1 MSSFSFGCIK
11 MWQSVRIKLS
21 FFPTEVD
28 GVPSEEMANATS
40 CGMSEIINGTVPII
54 AEDQP
59 TATDQCDTGG
69 VQLNLNKKCV
79 QFVLT
84 VWSLLYFFSLFPE
97 LNTSAL
103 DGTIIIPIDS
113 AVEINA
119 SNGQAGIQELSSIS
133 EDDLSTA
140 THPNNTEIS
149 SSTAS
154 TSDRTPGEQDVPKEH
169 KTTTQVISAELQN
182 GNTERTAPIIATE
195 PVTASNQCHHQSNV
209 TMELVKTVTNVS
221 ANYITTSEVTDQR
234 AEPVTEEPVTAAED
248 ATMEVM
254 AVVQDA
260 ATMPEVAAQG
270 IAIQPVTPA
279 QDDIREAGTVSVD
292 VPSKSTVS
300 GLAAKDDVTKQSVN
314 TELVTEV
321 ATQFTTAVLV
331 MASEDVP
338 KDSMVVPE
346 DVTADP
352 VGGGPANTVKHR
364 ETEHGVTSV
373 LEVTAEC
380 GIRKTV
386 ADAEDVTTII
396 TTEAA
401 TQGAAAKEPSPS
413 IHGISTNPVAVP
425 QEITA
430 ELVATGQDAIT
441 IKHEAQG
448 ITTELGMTMKPDA
461 AVENIPKEFAPTI
474 AQHATDLSNSS
485 ATGQNE
491 TPDQETGNLTVE
503 TQKPQGVNPSDEP
516 TTALKMTVNPVML
529 PQDTNSETNTAQGI
543 TSVTVSEAQIFS
555 RPEIQDVTTGP
566 VTKGHEVTSEDQSVS
581 EELIPASPDATK
593 LTATEQYGESV
604 TAEQDVTTVCI
615 PAAEDDRMETT
626 EAGEGVALQPAV
638 TDKSI
643 VPMEST
649 AEHGPMELDAGSEKM
664 TTEPAET
671 VQDVGVESQNESKG
685 VAQDVTMEPVTEIQD
700 VPMDLTEDLKA
711 VPQNTGLKAD
721 VQDLTDQ
728 VMEPAENGTC
738 ESKVLVSDSI
748 DKAVPAGKIGSVQA
762 TTATKD
768 ATCDANNSTAA
779 EVKHATVKD
788 DLDQSYAIPQ
798 DGTDP
803 SKGAAQAAAVEVDA
817 IEPHKGVLSYYSTP
831 AQEAFFCEIQN
842 AKFFSIV
849 CEQQIEIEGHTY
861 IPVGICYLEK
871 RKTPSEDVL
880 AYVPLEQDVDVFV
893 DSIAAALSEKW
904 GLNLA
909 LCRGQSLLTVGAA
922 GAQVRGA
929 ASLLSQRYPCAVRT
943 LSSSVSLNTWLAK
956 SCIISEI
963 ADSYSWVERML
974 QWVTEDEEKRAILH
988 RMVASLFQN
997 DAVKHSD
1004 LTDRLSR
1011 SQWERS
1017 HDTLDLTVEVLE
1029 AVMLSLN
1036 DIKENH
1042 EIQAERTQAGDFLL
1056 ILQNF
1061 EFILTLVIMKN
1072 VLGPTK
1078 SLSRNFQGQPLDVY
1092 QAVNSLSEVLSSLSD
1107 MKTNIDGNLQIWY
1120 QEAVVFASK
1129 LQISVDHASQECLII
1144 YCRDIV
1150 SKGAI
1155 DHSICEITELFSD
1168 CTLSAVRCMQVV
1180 PYVISE
1186 TEGCCTDP
1194 ELFMAYRDD
1203 LPDPSSLQAE
1213 LLKWREKWLDTDVTQ
1228 QPLPASL
1235 LDTLNATD
1243 AESFP
1248 NIEALLRLLMVLPCF
1263 RKEDLIRQGKKS
1275 LIEFNQQR
1283 SLLELYPL

>member
-1 MSSFSFGCIK
+1 M
-11 MWQSVRIKLS
+11 
-21 FFPTEVD
+21 
-28 GVPSEEMANATS
+28 
-40 CGMSEIINGTVPII
+40 
-54 AEDQP
+54 
-59 TATDQCDTGG
+59 
-69 VQLNLNKKCV
+69 
-79 QFVLT
+79 
-84 VWSLLYFFSLFPE
+84 
-97 LNTSAL
+97 
-103 DGTIIIPIDS
+103 
-113 AVEINA
+113 EINA
-119 SNGQAGIQELSSIS
+119 SNGQAGIQEPSSVGK
-133 EDDLSTA
+133 DDLSTA

-154 TSDRTPGEQDVPKEH
+154 ASDSTPGEQDIPKEH

-182 GNTERTAPIIATE
+182 GNTEQTAPIIATE
-195 PVTASNQCHHQSNV
+195 PVTASNQCHHHSNV

-234 AEPVTEEPVTAAED
+234 TESVTEEPITAAED
-248 ATMEVM
+248 ATMDVM

-260 ATMPEVAAQG
+260 ATMLEVAAQG

-279 QDDIREAGTVSVD
+279 QDDIPEPGTVSVD
-292 VPSKSTVS
+292 VPVKYTEPVS
-300 GLAAKDDVTKQSVN
+300 DLAVKDDVTKQSVN
-314 TELVTEV
+314 SELVTEV
-321 ATQFTTAVLV
+321 ATQFTTAELV
-331 MASEDVP
+331 TASEDVP

-346 DVTADP
+346 DVTTDP
-352 VGGGPANTVKHR
+352 VGGGQANTVKHGA
-364 ETEHGVTSV
+364 TEHGV
-373 LEVTAEC
+373 LEVAAEC

-386 ADAEDVTTII
+386 AEDVTKII
-396 TTEAA
+396 TAEAA

-413 IHGISTNPVAVP
+413 IHGVSTNSVVVP

-448 ITTELGMTMKPDA
+448 ITTELGMAIKPDA
-461 AVENIPKEFAPTI
+461 AVEKKEFAPTI
-474 AQHATDLSNSS
+474 AQHLCNSS

-491 TPDQETGNLTVE
+491 APDHETAPGNLTVE
-503 TQKPQGVNPSDEP
+503 TQKPQGVDPSDEP
-516 TTALKMTVNPVML
+516 TTALKVTVNPVML
-529 PQDTNSETNTAQGI
+529 PQDTSSETNTAQGI
-543 TSVTVSEAQIFS
+543 TSVTVSEAQIVS

-566 VTKGHEVTSEDQSVS
+566 VTKGHDVTSEDQSVS

-604 TAEQDVTTVCI
+604 TAEQDVTTVCV
-615 PAAEDDRMETT
+615 PAAEDDRMDTT
-626 EAGEGVALQPAV
+626 EAGEGVAPQPTV

-664 TTEPAET
+664 TAKT
-671 VQDVGVESQNESKG
+671 VQDVGMESQNESKG

-700 VPMDLTEDLKA
+700 VPMDLTEDLKS

-762 TTATKD
+762 TAATKD

-798 DGTDP
+798 DGT
-803 SKGAAQAAAVEVDA
+803 GAAQAAAAAAEEDA

-922 GAQVRGA
+922 GAQVRAA
-929 ASLLSQRYPCAVRT
+929 ASLLSQRYPYAVRT

-1168 CTLSAVRCMQVV
+1168 CTLSAVRFMQVV

-1213 LLKWREKWLDTDVTQ
+1213 LLKWREKWLGTDVTQ

-1248 NIEALLRLLMVLPCF
+1248 NVEALLRLLMVLPCF